1 MTLSFWFSCL
11 HWWDHKHAPHR
22 CWLYKM
28 PGIEPRLSSVW
39 GSRYSC
45 HLSHVSILRVIFTVY
60 LWTRSSSSPDLEI
73 WVIPHY
79 EQGHSLQ
86 HYWKKQNG
94 KLQTYSKCVLIGNL
108 SSVKERDHW
117 FSRKTCDVRK
127 QNEAKVIVTG
137 RRLDRDISAVALLTF
152 WTE

>member
-1 MTLSFWFSCL
+1 MTLSFSFSSL
-11 HWWDHKHAPHR
+11 HWWDHKHVPHR

-28 PGIEPRLSSVW
+28 PGIELRLSNIQ
-39 GSRYSC
+39 GSRYPC
-45 HLSHVSILRVIFTVY
+45 HLSYVSILQVTFTVY
-60 LWTRSSSSPDLEI
+60 LWTRSSSSTDLKT
-73 WVIPHY
+73 WVILHY

-94 KLQTYSKCVLIGNL
+94 KLQTYSKCVI
-108 SSVKERDHW
+108 SRESVQCKRDRW

-137 RRLDRDISAVALLTF
+137 RRLDRDISLVALLTF